1 MQVKEL
7 RNQLAAMAAE
17 KGLDRPARILLT
29 AAECAPL
36 AKTGGLADVVG
47 TLPKYLNK
55 LGFDARVM
63 IPYHRIIKEK
73 YGDKVEYLFS
83 FYVSLGWRT
92 KFVGVN
98 KLELDGVCIWLI
110 ENEEY
115 FSGPIYMPDR
125 EGEQYAFFT
134 RAVPEALFRLDFIPD
149 VMHCNDWH
157 TGMLPLLL
165 KTQYIDSAMGGTKTL
180 LTIHNIA
187 YQGLCKFDFVQD
199 FLSIPDGCLGLMER
213 YGMADFLKAGCVM
226 ADRVN
231 TVSPSY
237 AREICTWEY
246 GEGLDPVLSFRGD
259 VDGIVNGIDKAVW
272 RPGTDKRIPANYTRS
287 KLQGKA
293 KCKAALMEETGLEVD
308 LDRPL
313 IGMVT
318 RLVEQ
323 KGLELVMGAMDQ
335 ILWDTD
341 CAFILLGNGS
351 KKYEE
356 WLRGLEV
363 RHPGRACAWIG
374 YDDDLSHHIYAGC
387 DFFLMPSKFEPCGIS
402 QLISMAY
409 GTLPIVRETG
419 GLRDTVQPYNQ
430 YTGEGT
436 GFTFQWADS
445 MDMSDACRRAIDL
458 YYNNKPAINTL
469 IQNAMAVDYSCEN
482 WAFEYA
488 KLYLSML

>member
-1 MQVKEL
+1 MTVKEI
-7 RNQLAAMAAE
+7 RDQLAAMAAE

-29 AAECAPL
+29 ASECAPL

-73 YGDKVEYLFS
+73 YGDRVEYLFS

-98 KLELDGVCIWLI
+98 KLELDGVTIWLI

-115 FSGPIYMPDR
+115 FGGPIYMPDR
-125 EGEQYAFFT
+125 EGEQYAYFT
-134 RAVPEALFRLDFIPD
+134 RAVIEALFRLQFIPD
-149 VMHCNDWH
+149 VIHCNDWH
-157 TGMLPLLL
+157 VGMLPLLL
-165 KTQYIDSAMGGTKTL
+165 KTQYVDSEMGGTRTL

-187 YQGLCKFDFVQD
+187 YQGLCQFDFVQD

-246 GEGLDPVLSFRGD
+246 GEGLDPVLSLRGD

-272 RPGTDKRIPANYTRS
+272 NPGTDKRIPANFTRS
-287 KLQGKA
+287 KMKGKMA
-293 KCKAALMEETGLEVD
+293 CKLALMEETGLEVVPE
-308 LDRPL
+308 RPL

-318 RLVEQ
+318 RLAEQ
-323 KGLELVMGAMDQ
+323 KGLELVMAAMDQ
-335 ILWDTD
+335 LLWDND
-341 CAFILLGNGS
+341 CAFILLGDGN
-351 KKYEE
+351 KKYES
-356 WLRGLEV
+356 WLRGLEE

-387 DFFLMPSKFEPCGIS
+387 DFFLMPSRFEPCGIS
-402 QLISMAY
+402 QLIAMAY

-436 GFTFQWADS
+436 GITFARMDGYDMAD
-445 MDMSDACRRAIDL
+445 AVRRAL
-458 YYNNKPAINTL
+458 WVYGNKEAMNGL
-469 IQNAMAVDYSCEN
+469 IKNAMAVDYSCDN
-482 WAFEYA
+482 WAYEYGQ
-488 KLYLSML
+488 LYLSMI

>member
-1 MQVKEL
+1 MTVKEI
-7 RNQLAAMAAE
+7 RDQLAALAAE

-29 AAECAPL
+29 ASECAPL

-63 IPYHRIIKEK
+63 VPYHRVIKEK
-73 YGDKVEYLFS
+73 YGDQVEYLFS
-83 FYVSLGWRT
+83 FYVSMGWRT

-115 FSGPIYMPDR
+115 FGGPIYMPDR

-134 RAVPEALFRLDFIPD
+134 RAVPEALFRLQFIPD
-149 VMHCNDWH
+149 VIHCNDWH
-157 TGMLPLLL
+157 VGMLPLLL
-165 KTQYIDSAMGGTKTL
+165 KTQYVDSELGNTRTL

-187 YQGLCKFDFVQD
+187 YQGLCQFDFVQD

-246 GEGLDPVLSFRGD
+246 GEGLDPVLSLRGD
-259 VDGIVNGIDKAVW
+259 VDGIVNGIDKTVW
-272 RPGTDKRIPANYTRS
+272 DPGQDPKIPANFIRS
-287 KLQGKA
+287 KMSGKMV
-293 KCKAALMEETGLEVD
+293 CKLALMEETGLEVVPE
-308 LDRPL
+308 RPL

-323 KGLELVMGAMDQ
+323 KGLELVMAAMDQ
-335 ILWDTD
+335 LLWDND
-341 CAFILLGNGS
+341 CAFILLGNGN
-351 KKYEE
+351 KKYET
-356 WLRGLEV
+356 WLKGLEE

-387 DFFLMPSKFEPCGIS
+387 DFFLMPSRFEPCGIS
-402 QLISMAY
+402 QLIAMAY

-419 GLRDTVQPYNQ
+419 GLLDTVQPYNQ

-436 GFTFQWADS
+436 GITFSRMDGYDMAD
-445 MDMSDACRRAIDL
+445 AVRRALEL
-458 YYNNKPAINTL
+458 YHNKPAMKGI
-469 IQNAMAVDYSCEN
+469 IKNAMAVDYSCDS
-482 WAFEYA
+482 WAFKYSE
-488 KLYLSML
+488 LYLSML

>member
-1 MQVKEL
+1 MTVKEI
-7 RNQLAAMAAE
+7 RDQLAALAAE
-17 KGLDRPARILLT
+17 KGLDRPARILMT

-63 IPYHRIIKEK
+63 VPYHRVIKEK
-73 YGDKVEYLFS
+73 YGDQVEYLFS
-83 FYVSLGWRT
+83 FYVSMGWRT

-115 FSGPIYMPDR
+115 FGGPIYMPDR

-134 RAVPEALFRLDFIPD
+134 RAVPEALMRLKFIPD
-149 VMHCNDWH
+149 IIHCNDWH
-157 TGMLPLLL
+157 VGMLPLLL
-165 KTQYIDSAMGGTKTL
+165 KTQYVDSEMGGTRTL

-187 YQGLCKFDFVQD
+187 YQGLCQFDFVQD

-246 GEGLDPVLSFRGD
+246 GEGLDPVLSLRGD
-259 VDGIVNGIDKAVW
+259 VDGIVNGIDRGVW
-272 RPGTDKRIPANYTRS
+272 DPGKDTKIHANFTRS
-287 KLQGKA
+287 KMSGKMA
-293 KCKAALMEETGLEVD
+293 CKLALMEETGLEVVPE
-308 LDRPL
+308 RPL

-318 RLVEQ
+318 RLAEQ
-323 KGLELVMGAMDQ
+323 KGLELVMAAMDQ
-335 ILWDTD
+335 LLWDND
-341 CAFILLGNGS
+341 CAFILLGSGS
-351 KKYEE
+351 KKYET
-356 WLRGLEV
+356 WLKELEE

-387 DFFLMPSKFEPCGIS
+387 DFFLMPSRFEPCGIS
-402 QLISMAY
+402 QLIAMAY

-419 GLRDTVQPYNQ
+419 GLLDTVQPYNQ

-436 GFTFQWADS
+436 GITFSRMDGYDMAD
-445 MDMSDACRRAIDL
+445 AVRRALEL
-458 YYNNKPAINTL
+458 YRNKPAMKGL
-469 IQNAMAVDYSCEN
+469 IKNAMAVDYSCDS
-482 WAFEYA
+482 WAFEYS

>member
-1 MQVKEL
+1 MQIKQL
-7 RNQLAAMAAE
+7 RDSIAALAAE
-17 KGLDRPARILLT
+17 KGVSGRPPRILLA

-63 IPYHRIIKEK
+63 VPYHRVIKDK
-73 YGDKVEYLFS
+73 YGDRVEYLFS
-83 FYVSLGWRT
+83 FYISMGWRT
-92 KFVGVN
+92 RFVGVN
-98 KLELDGVCIWLI
+98 KLDLDGVTVWLI

-115 FSGPIYMPDR
+115 FGGPIYMPDR
-125 EGEQYAFFT
+125 EGEQYAYFT
-134 RAVPEALFRLDFIPD
+134 RAVLESLFRLDFIPD
-149 VMHCNDWH
+149 VIHCNDWH

-165 KTQYIDSAMGGTKTL
+165 KTQYIDSPLGQTKTL

-199 FLSIPDGCLGLMER
+199 YLSIPDGCLGLMER
-213 YGMADFLKAGCVM
+213 YGMACFLKAGCVM

-246 GEGLDPVLSFRGD
+246 GEGLDGVLSLRGD
-259 VDGIVNGIDKAVW
+259 VCGIVNGIDKTVW
-272 RPGTDKRIPANYTRS
+272 RPGTDKRIPANFTAS
-287 KLQGKA
+287 KMNGKA
-293 KCKAALMEETGLEVD
+293 KCKAMLMEETGLEVD

-323 KGLELVMGAMDQ
+323 KGLELVMAAMDEL
-335 ILWDTD
+335 LWNND
-341 CAFILLGNGS
+341 CAFVLLGNGNR
-351 KKYEE
+351 KYED
-356 WLRGLEV
+356 WLRGLES

-387 DFFLMPSKFEPCGIS
+387 DFFLMPSRFEPCGIS
-402 QLISMAY
+402 QLIAMAY

-436 GFTFQWADS
+436 GFTFSRMDGYDLAD
-445 MDMSDACRRAIDL
+445 AVRRALAAYWD
-458 YYNNKPAINTL
+458 KPAMARL
-469 IQNAMAVDYSCEN
+469 IKQAMAVDYSCDA
-482 WAFEYA
+482 WGYEYGQ
-488 KLYLSML
+488 LYLSML

>member
-1 MQVKEL
+1 MRVDEFKE
-7 RNQLAAMAAE
+7 QLASAAAE
-17 KGLDRPARILLT
+17 KGLHQAPKILLT
-29 AAECAPL
+29 ASECAPL

-73 YGDKVEYLFS
+73 YAEQIEYLFS

-98 KLELDGVCIWLI
+98 RLVLDGVTIWLL

-115 FSGPIYMPDR
+115 FGGPIYLPDR

-134 RAVPEALFRLDFIPD
+134 RAVLESLYRLDFIPD
-149 VMHCNDWH
+149 VIHCNDWH
-157 TGMLPLLL
+157 VGMLPLLL
-165 KTQYIDSAMGGTKTL
+165 KTQYIDSALGKTHTL

-187 YQGLCKFDFVQD
+187 YQGLCQFDFVQD
-199 FLSIPDGCLGLMER
+199 YLSVPDGCLGLMER
-213 YGMADFLKAGCVM
+213 FGMADFLKAGCVM

-237 AREICTWEY
+237 AQEICTWEY
-246 GEGLDPVLSFRGD
+246 GEGLDPVLSLRGD
-259 VDGIVNGIDKAVW
+259 VIGIVNGIDKTVW
-272 RPGTDKRIPANYTRS
+272 NPETDRKIPANFT
-287 KLQGKA
+287 LWDMGGKSV
-293 KCKAALMEETGLEVD
+293 CKATLMEETGLEVAP
-308 LDRPL
+308 DRPL

-318 RLVEQ
+318 RLAEQ

-335 ILWDTD
+335 ILSEND
-341 CAFILLGNGS
+341 CAFVLLGNGNG
-351 KKYEE
+351 KYEA
-356 WLRGLEV
+356 WLRGLED

-387 DFFLMPSKFEPCGIS
+387 DFFLMPSRFEPCGIS
-402 QLISMAY
+402 QIIAMAY

-419 GLRDTVQPYNQ
+419 GLRDTVTPYNQ

-436 GFTFQWADS
+436 GFTFS
-445 MDMSDACRRAIDL
+445 RMDPFDMANAVHRALDL
-458 YYNNKPAINTL
+458 YGTNKDHLAQL
-469 IQNAMAVDYSCEN
+469 IKNAMCVDYSCDN
-482 WAFEYA
+482 WAYEYGR
-488 KLYLSML
+488 LYLSMF

>member
-1 MQVKEL
+1 MQIKDL
-7 RNQLAAMAAE
+7 KAQLAE
-17 KGLDRPARILLT
+17 LKKQKGLDRPVRVLL
-29 AAECAPL
+29 ASSECAPL

-63 IPYHRIIKEK
+63 VPYHKVIKEK
-73 YGDKVEYLFS
+73 YGDKVEDLFS
-83 FYVSLGWRT
+83 FYVSMGWRT
-92 KFVGVN
+92 KFVGMY

-115 FSGPIYMPDR
+115 FGGPIYMPDQ
-125 EGEQYAFFT
+125 EGEQYAYFT
-134 RAVPEALFRLDFIPD
+134 RAVLEALLRLKFIPD
-149 VMHCNDWH
+149 IIHCNDWH
-157 TGMLPLLL
+157 VGMLPLLL
-165 KTQYIDSAMGGTKTL
+165 KTQYVDSELGNTQTL

-187 YQGLCKFDFVQD
+187 YQGLCQFDFVQD

-246 GEGLDPVLSFRGD
+246 GEGLDPVLSLRGD

-272 RPGTDKRIPANYTRS
+272 NPGTDKRIPANFTRS
-287 KLQGKA
+287 KMKGKMA
-293 KCKAALMEETGLEVD
+293 CKLALMEETGLEVVPE
-308 LDRPL
+308 RPL

-318 RLVEQ
+318 RLAEQ
-323 KGLELVMGAMDQ
+323 KGLELVMAAMDQ
-335 ILWDTD
+335 LLWDND

-351 KKYEE
+351 KKYES
-356 WLRGLEV
+356 WLRGLEE

-387 DFFLMPSKFEPCGIS
+387 DFFLMPSRFEPCGIS
-402 QLISMAY
+402 QLIAMAY

-436 GFTFQWADS
+436 GITFSRMDGYDMAD
-445 MDMSDACRRAIDL
+445 AVRRALEL
-458 YYNNKPAINTL
+458 YGNKPAMKGL
-469 IQNAMAVDYSCEN
+469 IKNAMAVDYSCDS
-482 WAFEYA
+482 WAFEYGQ
-488 KLYLSML
+488 LYLNML

>member
-7 RNQLAAMAAE
+7 KAQLAAMAAE
-17 KGLDRPARILLT
+17 KGLDRPVRVLLT
-29 AAECAPL
+29 ASECAPL

-73 YGDKVEYLFS
+73 YGDQVEYLFS

-98 KLELDGVCIWLI
+98 KLELDGVTVWLI

-115 FSGPIYMPDR
+115 FGGPIYMPDR
-125 EGEQYAFFT
+125 EGEQYAYFT
-134 RAVPEALFRLDFIPD
+134 RAVIEALFRLQFIPD
-149 VMHCNDWH
+149 VIHCNDWH
-157 TGMLPLLL
+157 VGMLPLLL
-165 KTQYIDSAMGGTKTL
+165 KTQYVDSELGNTRTL

-187 YQGLCKFDFVQD
+187 YQGLCQFDFVQD
-199 FLSIPDGCLGLMER
+199 FLAIPDGCLGLMER

-246 GEGLDPVLSFRGD
+246 GEGLDPVLSLRGD
-259 VDGIVNGIDKAVW
+259 VDGIVNGIDKTVW
-272 RPGTDKRIPANYTRS
+272 DPGKDPKIPANFTRS
-287 KLQGKA
+287 RMSGKLA
-293 KCKAALMEETGLEVD
+293 CKLALMEETGLEVVPE
-308 LDRPL
+308 RPL

-335 ILWDTD
+335 LLWDSD

-351 KKYEE
+351 KKYET
-356 WLRGLEV
+356 WLKELEE

-387 DFFLMPSKFEPCGIS
+387 DFFLMPSRFEPCGIS
-402 QLISMAY
+402 QLIAMAY

-436 GFTFQWADS
+436 GITFSRMDSYDMAD
-445 MDMSDACRRAIDL
+445 AVRRALEL
-458 YYNNKPAINTL
+458 YGNKPAMKGI
-469 IQNAMAVDYSCEN
+469 IKNAMAVDYSCDS
-482 WAFEYA
+482 WAYEYS

>member
-1 MQVKEL
+1 MQVQEMKNL
-7 RNQLAAMAAE
+7 LAIRASE

-63 IPYHRIIKEK
+63 IPYHKVIKDK
-73 YGDKVEYLFS
+73 YGDQVEYLFS
-83 FYVSLGWRT
+83 FYVSLGWRN

-115 FSGPIYMPDR
+115 FSGPIYIPDR
-125 EGEQYAFFT
+125 EGEQYAYFT
-134 RAVPEALFRLDFIPD
+134 RAVAEALFRLDFIPD
-149 VMHCNDWH
+149 VIHCNDWH
-157 TGMLPLLL
+157 VGMLPLLL
-165 KTQYIDSAMGGTKTL
+165 KTQYIDSAMGNTRTL

-213 YGMADFLKAGCVM
+213 YGMASFLKAGCVM

-246 GEGLDPVLSFRGD
+246 GEGLESVLSFRGD
-259 VDGIVNGIDKAVW
+259 VTGIVNGIDKSVW
-272 RPGTDKRIPANYTRS
+272 RPGTDKRIPANYTAS
-287 KLQGKA
+287 KMKGKA
-293 KCKAALMEETGLEVD
+293 LCKARLMEETGLEVAP
-308 LDRPL
+308 DRPL

-318 RLVEQ
+318 RLAEQ
-323 KGLELVMGAMDQ
+323 KGLELVMAAMDQ
-335 ILWDTD
+335 LLWDND
-341 CAFILLGNGS
+341 VAFVLLGNGS
-351 KKYEE
+351 KKYED
-356 WLRGLEV
+356 WLRGLQD

-387 DFFLMPSKFEPCGIS
+387 DFFLMPSWFEPCGIS
-402 QLISMAY
+402 QLIAMAY
-409 GTLPIVRETG
+409 GTVPIVRETG
-419 GLRDTVQPYNQ
+419 GLRDTVQPYNM

-436 GFTFQWADS
+436 GITFSRMDGYDMAD
-445 MDMSDACRRAIDL
+445 AVRRALAL
-458 YYNNKPAINTL
+458 YADRPALEAVIK
-469 IQNAMAVDYSCEN
+469 NAMAVDYSCDN
-482 WAFEYA
+482 WAYEYGN
-488 KLYLSML
+488 LYLDMI

>member
-1 MQVKEL
+1 MQVNEL
-7 RNQLAAMAAE
+7 RDSIAALAAE
-17 KGLDRPARILLT
+17 KGLDRPAKILLT

-47 TLPKYLNK
+47 TLPKYLNQ

-63 IPYHRIIKEK
+63 IPYHSVIKAK
-73 YGDKVEYLFS
+73 YSDRVEYLFS
-83 FYVSLGWRT
+83 FTISLGWRT

-98 KLELDGVCIWLI
+98 RLILDGVTVWLI

-115 FSGPIYMPDR
+115 FGGPIYLPDR

-134 RAVPEALFRLDFIPD
+134 RAALESLFRLDFIPD
-149 VMHCNDWH
+149 VIHCNDWH
-157 TGMLPLLL
+157 TGMIPLLL
-165 KTQYIDSAMGGTKTL
+165 KTQYIDSGLGRTRTL

-187 YQGLCKFDFVQD
+187 YQGLCNFDFVQD
-199 FLSIPDGCLGLMER
+199 YLGIQEGSLGLMER
-213 YGMADFLKAGCVM
+213 YGMAAFLKAGCVM

-246 GEGLDPVLSFRGD
+246 GEGLDPVLSLRGD
-259 VDGIVNGIDKAVW
+259 VDGIVNGIDRAVW
-272 RPGTDKRIPANYTRS
+272 NPASDPKIPANFNADD
-287 KLQGKA
+287 LAGKA
-293 KCKAALMEETGLEVD
+293 ACKAALMEETGLEVVP
-308 LDRPL
+308 DRPL

-323 KGLELVMGAMDQ
+323 KGLELVMAAMDEL
-335 ILWDTD
+335 LWNND
-341 CAFILLGNGS
+341 CAFVLLGNGN
-351 KKYEE
+351 KKYEG
-356 WLRGLEV
+356 WLRGLEA

-387 DFFLMPSKFEPCGIS
+387 DFFLMPSRFEPCGIS
-402 QLISMAY
+402 QLIAMAY

-436 GFTFQWADS
+436 GFSFARMDGQDFAD
-445 MDMSDACRRAIDL
+445 AVRRALAAYAD
-458 YYNNKPAINTL
+458 PAAMAGL
-469 IQNAMAVDYSCEN
+469 IQHAMAVDYSCDN
-482 WAFEYA
+482 WAFEYG
-488 KLYLSML
+488 KLYLGML

>member
-1 MQVKEL
+1 MQVKEI
-7 RNQLAAMAAE
+7 RDQLVSLASE
-17 KGLDRPARILLT
+17 KGLDRPAKVLLT

-55 LGFDARVM
+55 LGLDARIM
-63 IPYHRIIKEK
+63 IPYHRVIKDK
-73 YGDKVEYLFS
+73 FGDKVEYLFS
-83 FYVSLGWRT
+83 FYISLGWRT

-115 FSGPIYMPDR
+115 FGGPIYMPDR
-125 EGEQYAFFT
+125 EGEQYAYFT

-149 VMHCNDWH
+149 VIHCNDWH
-157 TGMLPLLL
+157 VGMLPLLL
-165 KTQYIDSAMGGTKTL
+165 KTQYIDSALGGAKTL

-187 YQGLCKFDFVQD
+187 YQGLCRFDFVQD
-199 FLSIPDGCLGLMER
+199 FLGIQDGSFGLMER
-213 YGMADFLKAGCVM
+213 YGMASFLKAGCVM
-226 ADRVN
+226 ADKVN

-246 GEGLDPVLSFRGD
+246 GEGLEGVLSYRGD
-259 VDGIVNGIDKAVW
+259 VDGIVNGIDKSVW
-272 RPGTDKRIPANYTRS
+272 RPGTDTRIPANFTRS
-287 KLQGKA
+287 KMAGKA
-293 KCKAALMEETGLEVD
+293 KCKAQLMEETGLEVN

-318 RLVEQ
+318 RLAEQ
-323 KGLELVMGAMDQ
+323 KGLELVMEAMDR
-335 ILWDTD
+335 ILWDHD
-341 CAFILLGNGS
+341 CAFILLGNGNR
-351 KKYEE
+351 KYED
-356 WLRGLEV
+356 WLRGLQE

-387 DFFLMPSKFEPCGIS
+387 DFFLMPSRFESCGIS
-402 QLISMAY
+402 QLIAMAY

-419 GLRDTVQPYNQ
+419 GLKDTVQPYNEF
-430 YTGEGT
+430 TGEGT
-436 GFTFQWADS
+436 GFSFWRLDGAD
-445 MDMSDACRRAIDL
+445 MADAVGRAL
-458 YYNNKPAINTL
+458 WTYGNKEAMNGL
-469 IQNAMAVDYSCEN
+469 IQNAMAVDYSCDT

-488 KLYLSML
+488 KTYLNML

>member
-1 MQVKEL
+1 MQVKQIKEEL
-7 RNQLAAMAAE
+7 KAIAAE
-17 KGLDRPARILLT
+17 KSLDRPIRILMT

-63 IPYHRIIKEK
+63 VPYHRVIKEK

-83 FYVSLGWRT
+83 FYVSMGWRT

-115 FSGPIYMPDR
+115 FGGPIYMPDR

-134 RAVPEALFRLDFIPD
+134 RAVPEALFRLQFIPD
-149 VMHCNDWH
+149 IIHCNDWH
-157 TGMLPLLL
+157 VGMLPLLL
-165 KTQYIDSAMGGTKTL
+165 KTQYVDSELGNTRTL

-187 YQGLCKFDFVQD
+187 YQGLCQFDFVQD

-246 GEGLDPVLSFRGD
+246 GEGLDPVLSLRGD
-259 VDGIVNGIDKAVW
+259 VDGIVNGIDKTVW
-272 RPGTDKRIPANYTRS
+272 DPGKDTKIPANFTRS
-287 KLQGKA
+287 KMSGKMA
-293 KCKAALMEETGLEVD
+293 CKLALMEETGLEVVPE
-308 LDRPL
+308 RPL

-323 KGLELVMGAMDQ
+323 KGLELVMAAMDQ
-335 ILWDTD
+335 LLWDND
-341 CAFILLGNGS
+341 CAFILLGNGN
-351 KKYEE
+351 KKYET
-356 WLRGLEV
+356 WLKELEE

-387 DFFLMPSKFEPCGIS
+387 DFFLMPSRFEPCGIS
-402 QLISMAY
+402 QLIAMAY

-419 GLRDTVQPYNQ
+419 GLLDTVQPYNQ

-436 GFTFQWADS
+436 GITFSRMDGYDMAD
-445 MDMSDACRRAIDL
+445 AVRRALEL
-458 YYNNKPAINTL
+458 YKNKPAMKGL
-469 IQNAMAVDYSCEN
+469 IKNAMAVDYSCDS
-482 WAFEYA
+482 WAFEYS

>member
-1 MQVKEL
+1 MQIEQFRDEL
-7 RNQLAAMAAE
+7 TALAAE
-17 KGLDRPARILLT
+17 KGVTDRPVRILLT

-47 TLPKYLNK
+47 TLPRYLNQ

-63 IPYHRIIKEK
+63 IPYHSVIKAR
-73 YGDKVEYLFS
+73 YGDRVEYMFS
-83 FYVSLGWRT
+83 FTVSLGWRT

-98 KLELDGVCIWLI
+98 RLMLDGVTVWLI

-115 FSGPIYMPDR
+115 FGGPIYLPDR

-134 RAVPEALFRLDFIPD
+134 RAVLESLFRLDFIPD
-149 VMHCNDWH
+149 VIHCNDWH

-165 KTQYIDSAMGGTKTL
+165 KTQYIDSALGQTRTL

-187 YQGLCKFDFVQD
+187 YQGLCNFDFVQD

-213 YGMADFLKAGCVM
+213 YGMACFLKAGCVM

-246 GEGLDPVLSFRGD
+246 GEGLDGVLSLRGD
-259 VDGIVNGIDKAVW
+259 VGGIVNGIDRAVW
-272 RPGTDKRIPANYTRS
+272 DPASDGKIPANFNVDDRA
-287 KLQGKA
+287 GKA
-293 KCKAALMEETGLEVD
+293 ACKAALMEETGLKVVP
-308 LDRPL
+308 DRPL

-323 KGLELVMGAMDQ
+323 KGLELVMAAMDEL
-335 ILWDTD
+335 LWNND
-341 CAFILLGNGS
+341 CAFVLLGNGNR
-351 KKYEE
+351 KYEG
-356 WLRGLEV
+356 WLRGLEE

-387 DFFLMPSKFEPCGIS
+387 DFFLMPSRFEPCGIS
-402 QLISMAY
+402 QLIAMAY

-436 GFTFQWADS
+436 GFTFSRMDGADFA
-445 MDMSDACRRAIDL
+445 DAVRRALGAYAD
-458 YYNNKPAINTL
+458 PDAMDGL
-469 IQNAMAVDYSCEN
+469 IRQAMAVDYSCDN
-482 WAFEYA
+482 WAREYGQ
-488 KLYLSML
+488 LYLSML

>member
-1 MQVKEL
+1 MQIKEI
-7 RNQLAAMAAE
+7 RDQLAAMAAE

-55 LGFDARVM
+55 LGFDARIM
-63 IPYHRIIKEK
+63 IPYHRVIKDK
-73 YGDKVEYLFS
+73 YGDQVEYLFS

-98 KLELDGVCIWLI
+98 RLTLDGVCIWLI

-115 FSGPIYMPDR
+115 FSGPIYIPDR

-157 TGMLPLLL
+157 VGMLPLLL
-165 KTQYIDSAMGGTKTL
+165 KTQYIDSAMGGTRTL

-213 YGMADFLKAGCVM
+213 YGMACFLKAGCVM

-246 GEGLDPVLSFRGD
+246 GEGLESVLSFRGD
-259 VDGIVNGIDKAVW
+259 VTGIVNGIDKSVW
-272 RPGTDKRIPANYTRS
+272 RPGTDKRIPANFTAS
-287 KLQGKA
+287 KMKGKIQ
-293 KCKAALMEETGLEVD
+293 CKTTLMEETGLEVVP
-308 LDRPL
+308 DRPL
-313 IGMVT
+313 VGMVT

-323 KGLELVMGAMDQ
+323 KGLELVMAAMDQ
-335 ILWDTD
+335 LLWDND
-341 CAFILLGNGS
+341 MAFVLLGNGNR
-351 KKYEE
+351 KYED
-356 WLRGLEV
+356 WLRGLQD

-387 DFFLMPSKFEPCGIS
+387 DFFLMPSRFEPCGIS
-402 QLISMAY
+402 QLIAMAY

-419 GLRDTVQPYNQ
+419 GLRDTVQPYNM
-430 YTGEGT
+430 YTGDGT
-436 GFTFQWADS
+436 GITFSRMDGYDMAD
-445 MDMSDACRRAIDL
+445 AVRRALAL
-458 YYNNKPAINTL
+458 YWDKPAMARVVK
-469 IQNAMAVDYSCEN
+469 QAMAVDYSCDN
-482 WAFEYA
+482 WAYEYG
-488 KLYLSML
+488 KLYLDMI

>member
-1 MQVKEL
+1 MTVKEI
-7 RNQLAAMAAE
+7 RDQLAALAAE

-29 AAECAPL
+29 ASECAPL

-63 IPYHRIIKEK
+63 VPYHRVIKEK
-73 YGDKVEYLFS
+73 YGDQVEYLFS
-83 FYVSLGWRT
+83 FYVSMGWRT

-115 FSGPIYMPDR
+115 FGGPIYMPDR

-134 RAVPEALFRLDFIPD
+134 RAVPEALFRLQFIPD
-149 VMHCNDWH
+149 VIHCNDWH
-157 TGMLPLLL
+157 VGMLPLLL
-165 KTQYIDSAMGGTKTL
+165 KTQYVDSELGNTRTL

-187 YQGLCKFDFVQD
+187 YQGLCQFDFVQD

-246 GEGLDPVLSFRGD
+246 GEGLDPVLSLRGD
-259 VDGIVNGIDKAVW
+259 VDGIVNGIDKTVW
-272 RPGTDKRIPANYTRS
+272 DPGKDTKIPANFTRS
-287 KLQGKA
+287 KMSGKMA
-293 KCKAALMEETGLEVD
+293 CKLALMEETGLEVVPE
-308 LDRPL
+308 RPL

-323 KGLELVMGAMDQ
+323 KGLELVMAAMDQ
-335 ILWDTD
+335 LLWDND
-341 CAFILLGNGS
+341 CAFILLGNGN
-351 KKYEE
+351 KKYET
-356 WLRGLEV
+356 WLKGLEE

-387 DFFLMPSKFEPCGIS
+387 DFFLMPSRFEPCGIS
-402 QLISMAY
+402 QLIAMAY

-419 GLRDTVQPYNQ
+419 GLLDTVQPYNQ

-436 GFTFQWADS
+436 GITFSRMDGYDMAD
-445 MDMSDACRRAIDL
+445 AVRRALEL
-458 YYNNKPAINTL
+458 YHNKPAMKGI
-469 IQNAMAVDYSCEN
+469 IKNAMAVDYSCDS
-482 WAFEYA
+482 WAFKYSE
-488 KLYLSML
+488 LYLSML

>member
-1 MQVKEL
+1 MTVKEI
-7 RNQLAAMAAE
+7 RDQLAAMAAE

-29 AAECAPL
+29 ASECAPL

-73 YGDKVEYLFS
+73 YGDRVEYLFS

-98 KLELDGVCIWLI
+98 KLELDGVTIWLI

-115 FSGPIYMPDR
+115 FGGPIYMPDR
-125 EGEQYAFFT
+125 EGEQYAYFT
-134 RAVPEALFRLDFIPD
+134 RAVIEALFRLQFIPD
-149 VMHCNDWH
+149 IIHCNDWH
-157 TGMLPLLL
+157 VGMLPLLL
-165 KTQYIDSAMGGTKTL
+165 KTQYVDSEMGGTRTL

-187 YQGLCKFDFVQD
+187 YQGLCQFDFVQD

-246 GEGLDPVLSFRGD
+246 GEGLDPVLSLRGD

-272 RPGTDKRIPANYTRS
+272 NPGTDKRIPANYTRS
-287 KLQGKA
+287 KMSGKKA
-293 KCKAALMEETGLEVD
+293 CKLALMEETGLEVVPG
-308 LDRPL
+308 RPL

-318 RLVEQ
+318 RLAEQ
-323 KGLELVMGAMDQ
+323 KGLELVMAAMDQ
-335 ILWDTD
+335 ILWDND
-341 CAFILLGNGS
+341 CAFILLGDGS
-351 KKYEE
+351 KKYES
-356 WLRGLEV
+356 WLRGLEE

-387 DFFLMPSKFEPCGIS
+387 DFFLMPSRFEPCGIS
-402 QLISMAY
+402 QLIAMAY

-436 GFTFQWADS
+436 GITFARMDGYDMAD
-445 MDMSDACRRAIDL
+445 AVRRAL
-458 YYNNKPAINTL
+458 WVYGNKEAMNGL
-469 IQNAMAVDYSCEN
+469 IKNAMAVDYSCDN
-482 WAFEYA
+482 WAYEYGQ
-488 KLYLSML
+488 LYLSMI

>member
-1 MQVKEL
+1 MQVKQIKEEL
-7 RNQLAAMAAE
+7 KAIAAE
-17 KGLDRPARILLT
+17 KSLDRPIRILMT

-55 LGFDARVM
+55 LGFNARVM
-63 IPYHRIIKEK
+63 VPYHRVIKEK

-83 FYVSLGWRT
+83 FYVSMGWRT

-98 KLELDGVCIWLI
+98 RLELDGVCIWLI

-115 FSGPIYMPDR
+115 FGGPIYMPDR

-134 RAVPEALFRLDFIPD
+134 RAVPEALFRLQFIPD
-149 VMHCNDWH
+149 VIHCNDWH
-157 TGMLPLLL
+157 VGMLPLLL
-165 KTQYIDSAMGGTKTL
+165 KTQYVDSELGNTRTL

-187 YQGLCKFDFVQD
+187 YQGLCQFDFVQD

-246 GEGLDPVLSFRGD
+246 GEGLDPVLSLRGD
-259 VDGIVNGIDKAVW
+259 VDGIVNGIDKTVW
-272 RPGTDKRIPANYTRS
+272 DPGKDTKIPANFTRS
-287 KLQGKA
+287 KMSGKMA
-293 KCKAALMEETGLEVD
+293 CKLALMEETGLEVVPE
-308 LDRPL
+308 RPL

-323 KGLELVMGAMDQ
+323 KGLELVMAAMDQ
-335 ILWDTD
+335 LLWDND
-341 CAFILLGNGS
+341 CAFILLGNGN
-351 KKYEE
+351 KKYEI
-356 WLRGLEV
+356 WLKELEE

-387 DFFLMPSKFEPCGIS
+387 DFFLMPSRFEPCGIS
-402 QLISMAY
+402 QLIAMAY

-436 GFTFQWADS
+436 GITFSRMDGYDMAD
-445 MDMSDACRRAIDL
+445 AVRRALEL
-458 YYNNKPAINTL
+458 YKNKPAMKGL
-469 IQNAMAVDYSCEN
+469 IKNAMAVDYSCDT
-482 WAFEYA
+482 WAFEYSE
-488 KLYLSML
+488 LYLSML

>member
-1 MQVKEL
+1 MQVKQIKEEL
-7 RNQLAAMAAE
+7 KAIAAE
-17 KGLDRPARILLT
+17 KGLDRPIRILMT

-55 LGFDARVM
+55 LGFNARVM
-63 IPYHRIIKEK
+63 VPYHRVIKEK

-83 FYVSLGWRT
+83 FYVSMGWRT

-115 FSGPIYMPDR
+115 FGGPIYMPDR

-134 RAVPEALFRLDFIPD
+134 RAVPEALFRLQFIPD
-149 VMHCNDWH
+149 VIHCNDWH
-157 TGMLPLLL
+157 VGMLPLLL
-165 KTQYIDSAMGGTKTL
+165 KTQYVDSELGNTHTL

-187 YQGLCKFDFVQD
+187 YQGLCQFDFVQD

-246 GEGLDPVLSFRGD
+246 GEGLDPVLSLRGD
-259 VDGIVNGIDKAVW
+259 VDGIVNGIDKTVW
-272 RPGTDKRIPANYTRS
+272 DPGKDTKIPANFTRS
-287 KLQGKA
+287 KMSGKMA
-293 KCKAALMEETGLEVD
+293 CKLALMEETGLEVVPE
-308 LDRPL
+308 RPL

-323 KGLELVMGAMDQ
+323 KGLELVMAAMDQ
-335 ILWDTD
+335 LLWDND
-341 CAFILLGNGS
+341 CAFILLGNGN
-351 KKYEE
+351 KKYEI
-356 WLRGLEV
+356 WLKELEE

-387 DFFLMPSKFEPCGIS
+387 DFFLMPSRFEPCGIS
-402 QLISMAY
+402 QLIAMAY

-436 GFTFQWADS
+436 GITFSRMDGYDMAD
-445 MDMSDACRRAIDL
+445 AVRRALDL
-458 YYNNKPAINTL
+458 YQNKPAMKGL
-469 IQNAMAVDYSCEN
+469 IKNAMAVDYSCDT
-482 WAFEYA
+482 WAFEYSE
-488 KLYLSML
+488 LYLSML

>member
-1 MQVKEL
+1 MTVKEI
-7 RNQLAAMAAE
+7 RDQLTALAVE
-17 KGLDRPARILLT
+17 KALDRPARILMT

-63 IPYHRIIKEK
+63 VPYHRVIKEK

-83 FYVSLGWRT
+83 FYVSMGWRT

-115 FSGPIYMPDR
+115 FGGPIYMPDR

-134 RAVPEALFRLDFIPD
+134 RAVPEALFRLQFIPD
-149 VMHCNDWH
+149 VIHCNDWH
-157 TGMLPLLL
+157 VGMLPLLL
-165 KTQYIDSAMGGTKTL
+165 KTQYVDSELGDTRTL

-187 YQGLCKFDFVQD
+187 YQGLCQFDFVQD

-246 GEGLDPVLSFRGD
+246 GEGLDPVLSLRGD
-259 VDGIVNGIDKAVW
+259 VDGIVNGIDKTVW
-272 RPGTDKRIPANYTRS
+272 DPGKDPKIPANFTRS
-287 KLQGKA
+287 KMSGKLA
-293 KCKAALMEETGLEVD
+293 CKLALMEETGLEVVPE
-308 LDRPL
+308 RPL

-323 KGLELVMGAMDQ
+323 KGLELVMAVMDQ
-335 ILWDTD
+335 LLWDND
-341 CAFILLGNGS
+341 CAFILLGNGN
-351 KKYEE
+351 KKYES
-356 WLRGLEV
+356 WLKDLEE
-363 RHPGRACAWIG
+363 RHHGRACAWIG

-387 DFFLMPSKFEPCGIS
+387 DFFLMPSRFEPCGIS
-402 QLISMAY
+402 QLIAMAY

-436 GFTFQWADS
+436 GITFSRMDGYDMAD
-445 MDMSDACRRAIDL
+445 AVRRALEL
-458 YYNNKPAINTL
+458 YWNKPAMKSI
-469 IQNAMAVDYSCEN
+469 IKNAMAVDYSCDS
-482 WAFEYA
+482 WAFEYSE
-488 KLYLSML
+488 LYLSML